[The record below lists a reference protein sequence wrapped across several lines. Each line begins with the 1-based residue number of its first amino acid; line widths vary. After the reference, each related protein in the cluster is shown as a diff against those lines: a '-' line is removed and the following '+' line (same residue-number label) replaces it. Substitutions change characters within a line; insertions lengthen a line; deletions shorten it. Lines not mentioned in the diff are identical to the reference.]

1 MRKKKTAPA
10 ARRPMNYWH
19 MAIII
24 GLSLVAFA
32 NSLPGSFVW
41 DDEIQVVKNWR
52 IRSFGNLPSAFT
64 SAFWSFLGTETD
76 SQTNFYRPVQTITY
90 MLAYAVGGLSPA
102 AYHTF
107 NIIYHAAA
115 SVFVYL
121 VCLELMFA
129 APLALG
135 LAALFAVH
143 PVHTEA
149 VAWIAGVP
157 DVACGAFYFGSVW
170 LFLRYLRTRRP
181 SWLLAACATFFA
193 ALLAKEMAVTLPVFL
208 LLVLNLRERPN
219 ERLKQN
225 LLLLTPF
232 FARCRL

>member
-64 SAFWSFLGTETD
+64 SAFWSFLGTETE

-90 MLAYAVGGLSPA
+90 MLAYAVGGCRRRHTILS
-102 AYHTF
+102 
-107 NIIYHAAA
+107 ILSI
-115 SVFVYL
+115 
-121 VCLELMFA
+121 
-129 APLALG
+129 
-135 LAALFAVH
+135 
-143 PVHTEA
+143 
-149 VAWIAGVP
+149 
-157 DVACGAFYFGSVW
+157 
-170 LFLRYLRTRRP
+170 
-181 SWLLAACATFFA
+181 
-193 ALLAKEMAVTLPVFL
+193 
-208 LLVLNLRERPN
+208 
-219 ERLKQN
+219 
-225 LLLLTPF
+225 
-232 FARCRL
+232 